1 MAVVSCT
8 IIARALKPHDALVQ
22 DLPKKVEVIVPAKL
36 SKLQKQWYCALLEK
50 NYKFLKAGGKQS
62 SALNNV
68 LMQLRKCANH
78 PYLFEDAEPL
88 STSEDEGNKMLI
100 QASGK
105 LMLLDRMLEKVGCEG

>member
-1 MAVVSCT
+1 M
-8 IIARALKPHDALVQ
+8 PHHILCQ

-36 SKLQKQWYCALLEK
+36 SKLQKQWYRALLEK

-62 SALNNV
+62 SALNNI

-78 PYLFEDAEPL
+78 PYLFEDAEPA
-88 STSEDEGNKMLI
+88 SSSEEEGNKLLI

-105 LMLLDRMLEKVGCEG
+105 LMLLDRMLEKVGWSGLL